1 MNLIAILDLIG
12 AIGSCAALVGA
23 LRVRRGG
30 LSVSAKLFLSLTLL
44 TCVFAGTSNVLQ
56 HTGVT
61 EALDVYEDYSE
72 ILFVPFS
79 LCFIYALWTRQELDR
94 RKRVEEALSHE
105 RYLLH
110 AILNNAPD
118 AIYFKDTNSRFTR
131 VSRSVA
137 DRFGLSGPGQ
147 VIGKTDFDF
156 FSDEHARQAF
166 EDEQEIMRTGQPLVG
181 KQEKETWPDRGE
193 TWAST
198 TKVPLHDEEGNLV
211 GTFGISRDITERR
224 NIETQLRR
232 AQKMEAV
239 GQLAG
244 GIAHDFNNQLTVVR
258 GYCDL
263 LLADPE
269 LDEDVRSSL
278 SEIRSAAERARRL
291 TSHLLALGRRQALHP
306 KVVNLNDVVQRM
318 AAPLA
323 RMIGENIRLSIATE
337 PRLGSVLTDPD
348 QAEQA
353 LMNLAVNA
361 RDAMPEGGEL
371 TIKTANVELDADFV
385 ATRPGLSIGPYVA
398 LAVRDTGI
406 GMEEATKEHIFE
418 PFFTAKPAGQGT
430 GLGLPMVYGFVK
442 QSDGQIDV
450 SSKQGRGTTVV
461 IYLPRVEA
469 APDALSEVEAD
480 QPLRAGTET
489 ILVVEDDMNVRQF
502 MTRLLRKHGYTALE
516 SGDPKAAIRL
526 AEQHADE
533 IDLLITDVVMPGMR
547 GPELAERLAAIC
559 PATPVLYVSGY
570 ADPDIGRSIGAA
582 GVAAFLG
589 KPFGSQALLAK
600 VREVLDEAAQA

>member
-94 RKRVEEALSHE
+94 RKRVEEAFSHE

-137 DRFGLSGPGQ
+137 DRLGLSGPSET
-147 VIGKTDFDF
+147 IGKSDFDF
-156 FSDEHARQAF
+156 FSEEHARQAF
-166 EDEQEIMRTGQPLVG
+166 EDEQEVMRTGQPLVG

-198 TKVPLHDEEGNLV
+198 TKVPLRDEEGNLV

-361 RDAMPEGGEL
+361 RDAMPDGGEL
-371 TIKTANVELDADFV
+371 TIKTVNVELDADFV

-442 QSDGQIDV
+442 QSDGRIDV

-469 APDALSEVEAD
+469 APDALPEVEAD

-533 IDLLITDVVMPGMR
+533 IDLLVTDVVMPGMS
-547 GPELAERLAAIC
+547 GPELAERLATIC
-559 PATPVLYVSGY
+559 PAMPVLYVSGH
-570 ADPDIGRSIGAA
+570 ADPEIGRSIGAA

-589 KPFGSQALLAK
+589 NPFGSQALLAK